1 MPFPGGH
8 AANAALLCAVMHGDG
23 RRETFCSN
31 GVLFSWSCSAV
42 SMQGSSR
49 IASPPPTAP
58 IEKNAMRAGAEG
70 RGRARR
76 TQSEKSIFKRQKS
89 LLGDPESKIPSEKV
103 STLSLLLLLCAVT
116 VRKHWEL
123 RGPGGGGQM
132 EKQNVPI
139 RFNHLLSRGDFLF
152 FSFFPPSRSILK
164 PNAVIFLC
172 F

>member
-1 MPFPGGH
+1 
-8 AANAALLCAVMHGDG
+8 
-23 RRETFCSN
+23 
-31 GVLFSWSCSAV
+31 
-42 SMQGSSR
+42 
-49 IASPPPTAP
+49 
-58 IEKNAMRAGAEG
+58 MRAGAEG

-123 RGPGGGGQM
+123 RGPGGGQM

-152 FSFFPPSRSILK
+152 FSFFPPLAPS
-164 PNAVIFLC
+164 
-172 F
+172 

>member
-1 MPFPGGH
+1 MELQRSFH
-8 AANAALLCAVMHGDG
+8 AGEQPHRV
-23 RRETFCSN
+23 
-31 GVLFSWSCSAV
+31 
-42 SMQGSSR
+42 
-49 IASPPPTAP
+49 PPPTPAAP